1 MQNRLVTLLVV
12 VLVTASVGGVATAT
26 PTNQQDQQQQ
36 GRCNFD
42 ALYDRSIDSVVSVRV
57 ATQGGQFGQGSG
69 FLYRQNL
76 IVTNQHVVAN
86 ASNVEVQ
93 FDRGEWRTAR
103 VVGSDPYSDLAVLR
117 VENVPGYANP
127 LSLAEQR
134 ADPGEPVA
142 ALGSPLGLQGSI
154 TQGVVSGLN
163 RTIPSQRGFSIPD
176 AIQTD
181 APINP
186 GNSGGPLVNCAG
198 RVVGV
203 NTAGITGSENLGFA
217 VPTEVIRRVA
227 PSLVQNGSYS
237 HAFLGISSLE
247 VSPIVA
253 QANDLP
259 RPQGVLVVDTLPN
272 GPASGVL
279 QGSQRTQTVN
289 GARVPVG
296 GDVIVSIAGTPV
308 QSGEDLSSVLAESR
322 PGETVSMTI
331 VRDGNRRQVQ
341 VTLGER
347 PPPNQ
352 TGTTMPRNV
361 PTGEVR

>member
-12 VLVTASVGGVATAT
+12 ALVTASVGAVATAT
-26 PTNQQDQQQQ
+26 STNQQSQQQQ
-36 GRCNFD
+36 ERCDFEG
-42 ALYDRSIDSVVSVRV
+42 LYDRSIDSVVSVRV
-57 ATQGGQFGQGSG
+57 ATQDGQFGQGSG
-69 FLYRQNL
+69 FLYRQSL

-86 ASNVEVQ
+86 TSSVEVQ

-117 VENVPGYANP
+117 VQNVPGYAEP
-127 LSLAEQR
+127 LPLAEQR
-134 ADPGEPVA
+134 AEPGEPVA

-176 AIQTD
+176 GVQTD

-203 NTAGITGSENLGFA
+203 NTAGIQGGENLGFA
-217 VPTEVIRRVA
+217 IPTEVIRRVV

-253 QANDLP
+253 QANDLQ
-259 RPQGVLVVDTLPN
+259 RAQGVLVVNTLPN
-272 GPASGVL
+272 GPAGGVL
-279 QGSQRTQTVN
+279 QGSQQTQMGDGT
-289 GARVPVG
+289 RVPVG
-296 GDVIVSIAGTPV
+296 GDVIVSVEGTPV
-308 QSGEDLSSVLAESR
+308 QSGEDLSSVLAERR
-322 PGETVSMTI
+322 PGDTVSMTI
-331 VRDGNRRQVQ
+331 VRDGERQTVR

-347 PPPNQ
+347 PPPNATAT
-352 TGTTMPRNV
+352 TGARDLPVEAAR
-361 PTGEVR
+361 